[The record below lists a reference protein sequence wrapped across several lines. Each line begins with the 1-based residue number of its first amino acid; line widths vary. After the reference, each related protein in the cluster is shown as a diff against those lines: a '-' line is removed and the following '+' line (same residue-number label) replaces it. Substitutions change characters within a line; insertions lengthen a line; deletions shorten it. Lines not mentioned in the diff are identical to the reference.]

1 MMGRRFRVFLVV
13 LLMGALSHGLT
24 LAAPPAQWRES
35 GVFAY
40 NASRVPVQKVLDDFA
55 KNFNASMVMSSAP
68 QGLVNG
74 RIQGATPEEFLDRL
88 ALSYQFNW
96 FFYNSRLYIAPIHE
110 RMTERIRV
118 GDMTTSDVKQALQGV
133 GLFESKFGWG
143 ELQDDGTVLVSGPRE
158 YVKLV
163 KEVITAESGGGAAG
177 GASDET
183 MIFRLRY
190 AFLEDRKINFRD
202 KTLTVPGLLSI
213 LRNLMR
219 DGRSGNSVS
228 DSDTNPRAVRGQGA
242 SADNAP
248 GVVSKISREV
258 SPVSDRRGSK
268 EAPVIEGD
276 VRTNSIII
284 RGDTSKREY
293 YRSLISQLD
302 QPQQMVEIEAL
313 IIDIQKSK
321 LKELGIDWAATFGGG
336 SGRTTVSNNN
346 IIGLPVRDASTLTI
360 NNLPRFLAQIRAL
373 EGEGTA
379 SIIGKP
385 AVMTMENIGAVIDLS
400 RTVYLRLVGE
410 RVAEAQAVTV
420 GTMMKVTPK
429 VVRDAG
435 VSQVQLFIDIE
446 DGTLLNE
453 QSSVTP
459 VVERSVVA
467 TQMIVDDQQ
476 SLVIGGYNVQAST
489 SSRNGVPGVS
499 RVPGVGGFFRSNSDV
514 EQGRER
520 IFVITPRLIESKRAQ
535 TRARYI
541 AESIERPKYVNEVER
556 PKYDSGERPKYDSG
570 EQPDYNRPQRP
581 TTAKIDASMKMDILG
596 TSN

>member
-1 MMGRRFRVFLVV
+1 MLMGIRYQGFASV
-13 LLMGALSHGLT
+13 LLAT
-24 LAAPPAQWRES
+24 AAVLFHANGTASPPGQWKES

-40 NASRVPVQKVLDDFA
+40 NANGVPVQKILNDFA
-55 KNFNASMVMSSAP
+55 KNFSATLIMGTPP
-68 QGLVNG
+68 QGIVNG

-96 FFYNSRLYIAPIHE
+96 FFYNNRLYVAPIND
-110 RMTERIRV
+110 RVTERIRV
-118 GDMTTSDVKQALQGV
+118 GDMTTSDVKQALLGV
-133 GLFESKFGWG
+133 GLFEAKFGWG
-143 ELQDDGTVLVSGPRE
+143 ELQDDSTVLVSGPRE

-163 KEVITAESGGGAAG
+163 KEAITAEMGSS
-177 GASDET
+177 SDET
-183 MIFRLRY
+183 MIFRLRH
-190 AFLEDRKINFRD
+190 AFLEDRQINFRE
-202 KTLTVPGLLSI
+202 KTLTVPGLLTI

-219 DGRSGNSVS
+219 DGRSSNALS
-228 DSDTNPRAVRGQGA
+228 DQGGTSSPTGKGLLPRADSLAGV
-242 SADNAP
+242 DNTKKNSRDVL
-248 GVVSKISREV
+248 GDRKTGSSKDNS
-258 SPVSDRRGSK
+258 
-268 EAPVIEGD
+268 PVIEGD

-346 IIGLPVRDASTLTI
+346 IIGLPARDASTLTI
-360 NNLPRFLAQIRAL
+360 NNLSRFLAQIRAL
-373 EGEGTA
+373 EGEGSA
-379 SIIGKP
+379 SIVGKP

-400 RTVYLRLVGE
+400 RTIYLRLVGE
-410 RVAEAQAVTV
+410 RVADAVPVTV

-435 VSQVQLFIDIE
+435 NSQVQLFIDIE
-446 DGTLLNE
+446 DGTILNE

-476 SLVIGGYNVQAST
+476 SLVIGGYNVQSSS
-489 SSRNGVPGVS
+489 SSRSGIPGVS
-499 RVPGVGGFFRSNSDV
+499 RVPGLGGLFRSNSDV

-520 IFVITPRLIESKRAQ
+520 IFIITPRLVDNKRAQ
-535 TRARYI
+535 VRAKYI
-541 AESIERPKYVNEVER
+541 SESVER
-556 PKYDSGERPKYDSG
+556 PRTKSD
-570 EQPDYNRPQRP
+570 
-581 TTAKIDASMKMDILG
+581 DAMKMDLSG
-596 TSN
+596 SGR

>member
-1 MMGRRFRVFLVV
+1 MTGMRRRLLGVLVLV
-13 LLMGALSHGLT
+13 GTLFHGAT
-24 LAAPPAQWRES
+24 MAAPPPQWRES

-40 NASRVPVQKVLDDFA
+40 NANKVPVQKVLDDFA
-55 KNFNASMVMSSAP
+55 KNFNATMIMSSPP
-68 QGLVNG
+68 QGFVTG

-88 ALSYQFNW
+88 ALSYQFTW
-96 FFYNSRLYIAPIHE
+96 FFYNNRLYIAPIHD

-133 GLFESKFGWG
+133 GLFEAKFGWG
-143 ELQDDGTVLVSGPRE
+143 ELQDDSTVLVSGPRE

-163 KEVITAESGGGAAG
+163 KEAVTAENGGGL

-190 AFLEDRKINFRD
+190 AFLEDRKISFRD
-202 KTLTVPGLLSI
+202 KTITVPGLLSV

-219 DGRSGNSVS
+219 DGRGNTVS
-228 DSDTNPRAVRGQGA
+228 DSDTNARAAKSQVPG
-242 SADNAP
+242 SDNVP
-248 GVVSKISREV
+248 GFVN
-258 SPVSDRRGSK
+258 GSK
-268 EAPVIEGD
+268 APREAFPTEKKASSKDGPIIEGD

-346 IIGLPVRDASTLTI
+346 IIGLPARDASTLTI

-410 RVAEAQAVTV
+410 RVADVQTVTV

-429 VVRDAG
+429 VVRDG
-435 VSQVQLFIDIE
+435 GGSQVQLFIDIE

-453 QSSVTP
+453 QSTVTP

-476 SLVIGGYNVQAST
+476 SLVIGGYNVQ
-489 SSRNGVPGVS
+489 SSVAGRNAVPGVS
-499 RVPGVGGFFRSNSDV
+499 KVPGVGGFFRSNSEV

-520 IFVITPRLIESKRAQ
+520 IFVITPRLIDNKRAQ

-541 AESIERPKYVNEVER
+541 SESVDRPRSTEAER

-570 EQPDYNRPQRP
+570 ENTVQRP
-581 TTAKIDASMKMDILG
+581 TAVKVETSMKMDLG
-596 TSN
+596 AN